1 MNRFRFLHFTP
12 YTIIL
17 LSFVFLL
24 SCSSGDEIGVS
35 RFSPQDETE
44 LLSNVEIVFTNDLA
58 PRDTLGKWSED
69 QFLEFDPPVS
79 GKFKWIDARTL
90 FFSPDVP
97 LEPIQEYKVNVSNN
111 VLFNKDL
118 KVDFPEQTFR
128 TKSFEVTGAD
138 FFWSP
143 KKETKTLNIQVNLKF
158 NYAVAPDDL
167 KKYLKAELNA
177 EWGGKID
184 IKSEEPAELIALEL
198 SDLKMSEKPIEI
210 ELIVESGLM
219 SVFGKEPLADS
230 RSFDYD
236 LPAFN
241 RLSITG
247 VSSGFDGSKGWIDI
261 YTTQMADEKEVSK
274 YISIDPAKKFTTSIY
289 DNKIRLYIESGDT
302 KAILLDIKKGLPG
315 EYSGKLEF
323 DFTQMI
329 SLTELRPSLNF
340 INADQ
345 EYLLKSGQRNIEL
358 NIVNIK
364 AIELEVFQIFDVN
377 LVHFL
382 EDNEYYH
389 GSRYTRYYRTGTYG
403 QKIYSKKIKLSS
415 SDNWLQKTVINL
427 DEINDTELK
436 GIYLVQARSEESRW
450 ISDTRLVTLS
460 DHGIIAKKGE
470 DDFTIFVNTLSGTV
484 PVEGATVK
492 VISTNNVVLL
502 EALTNNEG
510 VCQFTSTKDK
520 IGDFTPRAVTVQ
532 KGEDFNYIDLREN
545 RIETS
550 RFDVGGQ
557 IQPNPDYKIF
567 IYGPRNLY
575 RPGEGVSIAG
585 IIRDARTETVF
596 DLPLTLTVTTPN
608 GKIYQK
614 FRTVS
619 GSQGEFEVNFDMP
632 EFALTGQYIVD
643 VETGSDDLLGTYY
656 YSIEDFVPDKI
667 RVSLS
672 SASDYYFTG
681 QTIKVSANAE
691 FLYGAPAAD
700 MKYTADFQYRHS
712 KIKSKTYPD
721 LTFGINKN
729 DPGIGNFYVEGKLD
743 DQGYAGVLN
752 KLPSFN
758 NSSGLLSGFMFFSVF
773 DLTGRPVNKVF
784 PFKIYSYR
792 HYSGI
797 NLPESYYSTDEEI
810 VADIGVINTR
820 DEPAEANV
828 TVSLIRHEWK
838 SVLKKTYSGT
848 YYYDSEKRAE
858 TIFTEKILVD
868 GLEQK
873 KFRVTKSGSYE
884 LRVYHPEGKGYSSQ
898 SFWAYGWGSGSYSSF
913 EVDRE
918 GRINITADEEVYQP
932 GDDARILFTTPF
944 DGKMLV
950 TTERNG
956 LFTHQY
962 VDVVNKSAEIN
973 LPVNEDYLPNVFV
986 SATLFK
992 PHTGESKTPL
1002 LVAHGYKSLKVEK
1015 ESYKLNLDIDVAEKL
1030 KPNSSVKVKLS
1041 ADKNSR
1047 VKYSLAVVDEGI
1059 LQIKNYKTPD
1069 PYNFMYAKQPLRLE
1083 SYDLYD
1089 QLAEEIVSMS
1099 SSVGGDALAAEL
1111 QKRANP
1117 IKSKRF
1123 KLVSLWSGIAETNS
1137 NGEATFNIYIPQ
1149 FNGELRVMALAFDGK
1164 AFGSAETSVK
1174 VAEDVIIEPEFPRVV
1189 TIGDTIRG
1197 IVSVINTTGSNLDL
1211 RPSISV
1217 SGAAKLVDYDES
1229 SLSVDSEGIGKVEY
1243 SITSAENVGAA
1254 DIKFAISGDRTSN
1267 YDINFAVRP
1276 ASPLVKKY
1284 ESGRIAAGEE
1294 FKYEPESVFLE
1305 GTTSGKV
1312 TIAKFPSL
1320 KFADQLDNLV
1330 RYPHG
1335 CLEQTVSK
1343 VFPLLY
1349 FAELAK
1355 LISPDL
1361 FLQKNPVYYVNE
1373 GIRKIN
1379 TMQLPDGSFSYWQGG
1394 QFVNEWSV
1402 VYATHFL
1409 MEAKK
1414 AGFEVDEQMLRNAVS
1429 YIKRVALNR
1438 DLSEYRHY
1446 SNGRKQITKIAR
1458 KEALYALYVLALTGE
1473 ADIATMNYYFSRQH
1487 LLSGDTRYF
1496 LAGAF
1501 ALSGNLDTYK
1511 ELLPENF
1518 EIEQSEKL
1526 SGGSFDS
1533 PIRANALKLNILVDT
1548 APNDSRIPMIVK
1560 YLSDNMKK
1568 AYSTQERAFAFI
1580 GLGKAAKKNID
1591 SDVSVKISGN
1601 NLSEE
1606 YSGNPL
1612 TFNYDPGATG
1622 QLSFKA
1628 QGEGEVYYF
1637 ISYEGV
1643 PLTPETKSV
1652 NENMSVKRELFDY
1665 KTGIPVQGNSVE
1677 QGNLFICKITLR
1689 SNGIPAEN
1697 IVITDMIPSGFEIE
1711 NPRLT
1716 SGSRL
1721 AEQGNMIVD
1730 YEDIRDDRLILFTN
1744 LKSSGASTYTYLLR
1758 AVNKGEMVYPRI
1770 SAEAMYDNEFRSY
1783 NGYQKIIVR

>member
-1 MNRFRFLHFTP
+1 MKSFRFLGLSL
-12 YTIIL
+12 YMIL
-17 LSFVFLL
+17 VFILI
-24 SCSSGDEIGVS
+24 SCSSGDEIGIS
-35 RFSPQDETE
+35 RFSPRDETE
-44 LLSNVEIVFTNDLA
+44 LLTNVEIVFTNDLA
-58 PRDTLGKWSED
+58 PRDTLGKWSDE
-69 QFLEFDPPVS
+69 QFLEFDPPVT
-79 GKFKWIDARTL
+79 GKFKWVDSRTL
-90 FFSPDVP
+90 FFSPDAP
-97 LEPIQEYKVNVSNN
+97 LKPIQEYKVNVSNT

-118 KVDFPEQTFR
+118 RVDFPEQKFR

-143 KKETKTLNIQVNLKF
+143 EKETKTLNIQVNLKF
-158 NYAVAPDDL
+158 NYAVSPAEL
-167 KKYLKAELNA
+167 QKFLKAELNA
-177 EWGGKID
+177 EWSGNID
-184 IKSEEPAELIALEL
+184 IKSEEPAEVIALEL
-198 SDLKMSEKPIEI
+198 AGLKMSEKPIDI
-210 ELIVESGLM
+210 ELVVENGLI
-219 SVFGKEPLADS
+219 SVFGKGPLEDS
-230 RSFDYD
+230 RSFEYN

-274 YISIDPAKKFTTSIY
+274 FISIDPAKKFTTSVY

-358 NIVNIK
+358 NCVNIK
-364 AIELEVFQIFDVN
+364 AVEIEVSQIFDVN

-382 EDNEYYH
+382 EDNRYYYN
-389 GSRYTRYYRTGTYG
+389 SRYTRYYRTGTYG
-403 QKIYSKKIKLSS
+403 KKIYSKKIKLSS

-427 DEINDTELK
+427 DEIVDTELK
-436 GIYLVQARSEESRW
+436 GIYIIEARSEESRW
-450 ISDTRLVTLS
+450 INDTRLVTLS
-460 DHGIIAKKGE
+460 DNGIIAKQGE
-470 DDFTIFVNTLSGTV
+470 DDFTVFVNTLSGTV
-484 PVEGATVK
+484 PVENATVK

-502 EALTNNEG
+502 EGETNSEG
-510 VCQFTSTKDK
+510 VCRFIDTSDK
-520 IGDFTPRAVTVQ
+520 FNGFTPKAVTVV
-532 KGEDFNYIDLREN
+532 KGDDFNYIDIDEN
-545 RIETS
+545 RVETS

-557 IQPNPDYKIF
+557 IQPNPDYKVF

-575 RPGEGVSIAG
+575 RPGEEVTIAG
-585 IIRDARTETVF
+585 LIRDSRTETVS
-596 DLPLTLTVTTPN
+596 DLPIVLTVTTPN
-608 GKIYQK
+608 GKLYEK
-614 FRTVS
+614 FKTTS
-619 GSQGEFEVNFDMP
+619 GSQGEFEISFDMP
-632 EFALTGQYIVD
+632 DFALTGQYIVD
-643 VETGSDDLLGTYY
+643 VETGMDNLLGTYY
-656 YSIEDFVPDKI
+656 FSLEDFVPDKI
-667 RVSLS
+667 RVSLNS
-672 SASDYYFTG
+672 GSDYYYSG
-681 QTIKVSANAE
+681 QTMQVDANAE
-691 FLYGAPAAD
+691 FLYGAPAAE

-712 KIKSKTYPD
+712 KIRSKKYPQ
-721 LTFGINKN
+721 LSFGIDKK
-729 DPGIGNFYVEGKLD
+729 DAEMANFYLEGKLD
-743 DQGYAGVLN
+743 AQGNAEVLN
-752 KLPSFN
+752 KLPNFS
-758 NSSGLLSGFMFFSVF
+758 NSTGMISAYLFFTVF
-773 DLTGRPVNKVF
+773 DLTGRPVNKVY
-784 PFKIYSYR
+784 PFKVYSLR

-797 NLPESYYSTDEEI
+797 NVSESYYSTDEEI
-810 VADIGVINTR
+810 VADIGVINTH

-828 TVSLIRHEWK
+828 TVSLIRYEWK
-838 SVLKKTYSGT
+838 SVLKKTYSGS
-848 YYYDSEKRAE
+848 YYYDSEKHAE
-858 TIFTEKILVD
+858 TIFTEKMLVD

-873 KFRVTKSGSYE
+873 KFNVTKSGSYE

-898 SFWAYGWGSGSYSSF
+898 TFWVYGWGSGSYSSF

-918 GRINITADEEVYQP
+918 GRINITADEEVYEP
-932 GDDARILFTTPF
+932 GDNAKVLFTTPF

-962 VDVVNKSAEIN
+962 VDIVNKSAEIKI
-973 LPVNEDYLPNVFV
+973 PVTEDYLPNVFV

-992 PHTGESKTPL
+992 PHTSESKTPL

-1015 ESYKLNLDIDVAEKL
+1015 ESYKLDLDIDVAEKV
-1030 KPNSSVKVKLS
+1030 KPNSSLKVKLS
-1041 ADKNSR
+1041 AGKNAPI
-1047 VKYSLAVVDEGI
+1047 KYSLAVVDEGI

-1069 PYNFMYAKQPLRLE
+1069 PYGFMYAKQPLRVN

-1089 QLAEEIVSMS
+1089 QLAEEIVSMN

-1123 KLVSLWSGIAETNS
+1123 KLVSVWSGIALTNS
-1137 NGEATFNIYIPQ
+1137 NGEANLNVPIPQ

-1164 AFGSAETSVK
+1164 SFGSAEKSVK

-1197 IVSVINTTGSNLDL
+1197 IVSVINTTESTLEL
-1211 RPSISV
+1211 KPSISV
-1217 SGAAKLVDYDES
+1217 SGAAKLVDFDKTTIQ
-1229 SLSVDSEGIGKVEY
+1229 VDSKGIGKVGY
-1243 SITSAENVGAA
+1243 AITSDGKVGNA
-1254 DIKFAISGDRTSN
+1254 DIKFSISGDRTGN

-1284 ESGRIAAGEE
+1284 KSGSIKAGED
-1294 FKYEPESVFLE
+1294 FTFNPESDFLE
-1305 GTTSGKV
+1305 GTTSGKI
-1312 TIAKFPSL
+1312 TISKFPSL
-1320 KFADQLDNLV
+1320 KYADQLDKLV

-1379 TMQLPDGSFSYWQGG
+1379 TMQLADGSFTYWQGG
-1394 QFVNEWSV
+1394 RYVNEWAV

-1409 MEAKK
+1409 VEAKN
-1414 AGFEVDEQMLRNAVS
+1414 AGFDVDENMLKNVVS
-1429 YIKRVALNR
+1429 YIKKLALER
-1438 DLSEYRHY
+1438 DLTEYTHY

-1458 KEALYALYVLALTGE
+1458 KEALYALYVLALAGE
-1473 ADIATMNYYFSRQH
+1473 ADISTMNYYFSRRH

-1496 LAGAF
+1496 LAGAY
-1501 ALSGNLDTYK
+1501 ALSGNLDTYN
-1511 ELLPENF
+1511 ELLPDNF
-1518 EIEQSEKL
+1518 EAENSVKQ
-1526 SGGSFDS
+1526 SGGTFDS
-1533 PIRANALKLNILVDT
+1533 PIRANALKLNVLIDT
-1548 APNDSRIPMIVK
+1548 APNDPKIAVIVK
-1560 YLSDNMKK
+1560 YLADNIKS

-1591 SDVSVKISGN
+1591 ANVNVQVSGN
-1601 NLSEE
+1601 KLSET
-1606 YSGNPL
+1606 YSGNSL
-1612 TFNYDPGATG
+1612 TFEYDPSGNG
-1622 QLSFKA
+1622 EVSFKA
-1628 QGEGEVYYF
+1628 DGSGEVYYF
-1637 ISYEGV
+1637 ISYEGI
-1643 PLTPETKSV
+1643 PLQPDTESI
-1652 NENMSVKRELFDY
+1652 NSNMQVTRELFDY
-1665 KTGIPVQGNSVE
+1665 NTGAPVQSSYIE
-1677 QGNLFICKITLR
+1677 QGKLLVCKITLK

-1721 AEQGNMIVD
+1721 AEQGNMDVD

-1744 LKSSGASTYTYLLR
+1744 LKARGTSTYTYLLR
-1758 AVNKGEMVYPRI
+1758 VVNKGDMVYPQI

-1783 NGYQKIIVR
+1783 NGYKRIIVR